1 MLDSFGRKIDYVR
14 ISVTDRC
21 DLRCKYCMPQANPYF
36 YDKKEILTLNNLKRI
51 SESLIK
57 LGIKKIRITGGE
69 PLIRKDIIEYIK
81 FLSAKKKKKKLINY
95 YLQLMAHNKKNI
107 QKISKNME
115 KKGLT
120 FHWIRLLM
128 KNLIS

>member
-21 DLRCKYCMPQANPYF
+21 DLRCKYCTPQANPYF

-81 FLSAKKKKKKLINY
+81 FLSAKKKKNEID
-95 YLQLMAHNKKNI
+95 
-107 QKISKNME
+107 
-115 KKGLT
+115 
-120 FHWIRLLM
+120 
-128 KNLIS
+128 